1 MSFDFNKHAYPET
14 FIINGNKIQGTKKT
28 GSSQVKIP
36 FTVEPEV
43 DLGTVIIQKIGQ
55 RDIFLKVID
64 MNILLDS
71 TMEVGTSHPH
81 LLSLEVENISSE
93 QQKQTKS
100 SNNVFN
106 IGQVNGSQVQIGES
120 NHLLINV
127 SITELVERVAA
138 SDDPKAKSTLKELL
152 NNSTV
157 ASIIG
162 AGASALLSML

>member
-1 MSFDFNKHAYPET
+1 MSFNFDKHAYPET
-14 FIINGNKIQGTKKT
+14 FIINEQQFQGTKKT
-28 GSSQVKIP
+28 GSNQVKIP
-36 FTVEPEV
+36 FTVEPDV
-43 DLGTVIIQKIGQ
+43 DLGSVIIQKIGQ

-64 MNILLDS
+64 LNILLDS
-71 TMEVGTSHPH
+71 TMKIGTKHPH

-93 QQKQTKS
+93 QHKQNKS

-106 IGQVNGSQVQIGES
+106 IGHVSGSQVQIGES

-127 SITELVERVAA
+127 SITELVEKVVA
-138 SDDPKAKSTLKELL
+138 SEDPTAKSALKELL

-162 AGASALLSML
+162 AGASALVSML

>member
-1 MSFDFNKHAYPET
+1 MSFDFDKHAYPET
-14 FIINGNKIQGTKKT
+14 FIINEKQFQGTKKT
-28 GSSQVKIP
+28 GNNQVKIP
-36 FTVEPEV
+36 FTVEPDV

-55 RDIFLKVID
+55 RDIFLKVVD
-64 MNILLDS
+64 LNILLDS
-71 TMEVGTSHPH
+71 TMQVGTTHPH

-93 QQKQTKS
+93 KHKQNKG

-106 IGQVNGSQVQIGES
+106 IGHVSGSQVQIGES

-127 SITELVERVAA
+127 SITELVEKVAA
-138 SDDPKAKSTLKELL
+138 SEDPNAKSALKELL

-162 AGASALLSML
+162 AGASALVSML

>member
-14 FIINGNKIQGTKKT
+14 FIINGNELQGTKKT
-28 GSSQVKIP
+28 GSNQVIIP
-36 FTVEPEV
+36 FTVEPVVE
-43 DLGTVIIQKIGQ
+43 LGTVIKQKVGQ

-71 TMEVGTSHPH
+71 TIEVGTPHPH
-81 LLSLEVENISSE
+81 ILSLEVENISSE
-93 QQKQTKS
+93 PHKHTNS
-100 SNNVFN
+100 SKNVYN
-106 IGQVNGSQVQIGES
+106 IGHVSGSQVQIGES

-127 SITELVERVAA
+127 SITELVEKVAA
-138 SDDPKAKSTLKELL
+138 SEDAKAKSALKELL

-162 AGASALLSML
+162 AGASALVSML